1 MLPIQKTILL
11 LLLCCC
17 YQLSFSQEVKRE
29 NDKLVQ
35 SKKNG
40 NLSKKNKFL
49 SHIPRFLL
57 KGDNPKITRK
67 KYKNKTNFNGK
78 IIRNI
83 EIITL
88 DPFGFSDKDT
98 AKKPASWGEKTGNH
112 LHLKTKEFTIRNL
125 LFFKK
130 NTPYN
135 SYLIKESERIIRTQN
150 FIREVTITE
159 KLSAPK
165 SDSVDVFIRTLDSW
179 STAPH
184 FEISNSRMVLG
195 LNERNFWGLGHQ
207 MNYKYTKRF
216 GDGKNANSLEYQIP
230 NIKNTF
236 IKTILT
242 YRIDLEG
249 HYTKS
254 FSIERPFYSPLTAWA
269 GGILLDQ
276 QFRKDSLQGADAAYA
291 TQNFKYNSHD
301 FWFAKAFPVVK
312 KDSMNHKTT
321 NLILSTRF
329 LNKNYIESPL
339 AAYDTINFYSSEKLL
354 LMGIGINTREFIE
367 DRYIFKNGIIEDVP
381 IGRIFG
387 LTAGYQY
394 KNENWR
400 PYLGGQLSFGN
411 YHDWGF
417 LSTNLE
423 VGTFFS
429 NANTEQTS
437 YSFQAN
443 YFTKLLE
450 TKKWK
455 WRQFIKYRMLWGN
468 NRKKSVGDLLT
479 INDNYGIQGFKSAI
493 YGTEKM
499 VLTLQTQ
506 AYAPKDIW
514 GFRMNPY
521 FNYSIAVLGNQI
533 DKPQK
538 RKGYSKIGIG
548 LIINNDYWV
557 FSSFQLSLSYYPLI
571 PFEGENLYKS
581 NAFVTSDFGFQSFEL
596 AKPRTVLFK

>member
-1 MLPIQKTILL
+1 MLPIQKIILL
-11 LLLCCC
+11 LLVFCC
-17 YQLSFSQEVKRE
+17 YQPSFSQEKKRE
-29 NDKLVQ
+29 NDKPVEN
-35 SKKNG
+35 KNSR
-40 NLSKKNKFL
+40 NLSKKNKIL

-83 EIITL
+83 EIVTL

-98 AKKPASWGEKTGNH
+98 TKKPVNWGEITGNH
-112 LHLKTKEFTIRNL
+112 LHLKTKAFTIRNL

-130 NTPYN
+130 NIPYN
-135 SYLIKESERIIRTQN
+135 SFLIKESERIIRAQN

-159 KLSAPK
+159 KLSGPK

-184 FEISNSRMVLG
+184 FEISNSKMVLG
-195 LNERNFWGLGHQ
+195 LNERNFGGLGHQ

-216 GDGKNANSLEYQIP
+216 SDGKNANSLEYQIP

-254 FSIERPFYSPLTAWA
+254 INIERPFFSPLAAWA
-269 GGILLDQ
+269 GGIYLDQ
-276 QFRKDSLQGADAAYA
+276 QFRKDSVQGADAVYVY
-291 TQNFKYNSHD
+291 QNFKYSSHD
-301 FWFAKAFPVVK
+301 FWFAKAFPIIK
-312 KDSMNHKTT
+312 RDSTNHKTT
-321 NLILSTRF
+321 NLILSARF
-329 LNKNYIESPL
+329 LNKNYLESPT
-339 AAYDTINFYSSEKLL
+339 AAYDTINFYSGEKFL

-367 DRYIFKNGIIEDVP
+367 DRYIFKNGIIEDIP

-429 NANTEQTS
+429 NAVTEQTT

-450 TKKWK
+450 TRKWK

-468 NRKKSVGDLLT
+468 NRKKSIGDLLT
-479 INDNYGIQGFKSAI
+479 INDNYGIQGFKSPI

>member
-1 MLPIQKTILL
+1 MLPIQKIILL
-11 LLLCCC
+11 LLVFCC
-17 YQLSFSQEVKRE
+17 YHPSFSQEKKRADDNAVE
-29 NDKLVQ
+29 N
-35 SKKNG
+35 KNNR

-49 SHIPRFLL
+49 SHIPSFLL
-57 KGDNPKITRK
+57 KGDNPIKTQK

-83 EIITL
+83 AITTL

-98 AKKPASWGEKTGNH
+98 SKKPVNWGEKTGNR

-125 LFFKK
+125 LLFKK

-135 SYLIKESERIIRTQN
+135 SFLIKESERIIRSQN

-159 KLSAPK
+159 KLSTPK

-184 FEISNSRMVLG
+184 FEISNSKMVLG

-207 MNYKYTKRF
+207 MNYKFTKRF
-216 GDGKNANSLEYQIP
+216 NDGKSANAIEYQIP

-236 IKTILT
+236 IKAILT
-242 YRIDLEG
+242 YRSDLEG
-249 HYTKS
+249 QYAKS
-254 FSIERPFYSPLTAWA
+254 ITIERPFYSPLTKWA
-269 GGILLDQ
+269 AGISVDQ
-276 QFRKDSLQGADAAYA
+276 QFKNDTLQGLDSIYA
-291 TQNFKYNSHD
+291 KQNFKYSSHD
-301 FWFAKAFPVVK
+301 FWVAKAFGIIK
-312 KDSMNHKTT
+312 ENSTNHKTT

-329 LNKNYIESPL
+329 LNKNYLESPSVS
-339 AAYDTINFYSSEKLL
+339 YDPIHFYSNEKLL

-367 DRYIFKNGIIEDVP
+367 DQYIFKNGIIEDVP

-387 LTAGYQY
+387 ITAGYQY
-394 KNENWR
+394 KNEIWR
-400 PYLGGQLSFGN
+400 PYWGGQVSFGN

-417 LSTNLE
+417 LSTNFEL
-423 VGTFFS
+423 GTFFS
-429 NANTEQTS
+429 NTKTEQTT

-450 TKKWK
+450 SRKWK
-455 WRQFIKYRMLWGN
+455 WRQFIKYRMLWGS
-468 NRKKSVGDLLT
+468 NRKNSIGDLLT
-479 INDNYGIQGFKSAI
+479 INDNYGIQGFKSPI
-493 YGTEKM
+493 YGTEKI

-514 GFRMNPY
+514 GFRINPY

-533 DKPQK
+533 NNTQK

-571 PFEGENLYKS
+571 PFEGENLFKS
-581 NAFVTSDFGFQSFEL
+581 NAFVTSDFGFQSFEF
-596 AKPRTVLFK
+596 AKPRTVIFK